1 MTDPNASDERELLKR
16 SKAGDEE
23 AFIRLYRERYR
34 GIYRFALHMSGS
46 PSLAEDVTQEVFL
59 RLMRQTGHF
68 DAARGSLR
76 AYLYGIARNLVADHL
91 HRTRLESA
99 LGTGK
104 EQSGGSA
111 GSGASGDPLT
121 HMTRR
126 EATECLRQ
134 AILALPRHYREV
146 IALCELDEM
155 DYVRAAESLGCAVG
169 TVRSRLHRARQLL
182 SKRLS
187 RQYQE
192 SAGESLNNL
201 KAPRYAL

>member
-1 MTDPNASDERELLKR
+1 MTDPNAGDEKELIKR

-23 AFIRLYRERYR
+23 AFIKLYRERYR

-59 RLMRQTGHF
+59 MLMREARHF
-68 DAARGSLR
+68 DAARGPLT

-91 HRTRLESA
+91 RRTRVESA
-99 LGTGK
+99 LAPGEG
-104 EQSGGSA
+104 QSGGLRPSN
-111 GSGASGDPLT
+111 DPLT
-121 HMTRR
+121 DMTRR
-126 EATECLRQ
+126 EAMESLRQ

-146 IALCELDEM
+146 IVLCELDEM
-155 DYVRAAESLGCAVG
+155 DYARTAEILGCAVG

-182 SKRLS
+182 SKKLGH
-187 RQYQE
+187 QYQE
-192 SAGESLNNL
+192 SARESLNNL